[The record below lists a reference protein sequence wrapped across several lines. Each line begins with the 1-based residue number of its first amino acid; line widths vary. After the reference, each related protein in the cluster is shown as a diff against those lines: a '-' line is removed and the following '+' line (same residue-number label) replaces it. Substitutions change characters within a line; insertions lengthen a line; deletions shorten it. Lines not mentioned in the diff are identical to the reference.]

1 MVPVNHPLPDTK
13 FMSFQRY
20 PLPTVQKLSQLI
32 RDALAL
38 PNANYQAGNTE
49 PGDDD
54 GKIPD
59 SLDAL
64 GDLFR
69 IGDDPDDHLVAPNTD
84 GRWFLSTIDPAA
96 ALTKL
101 PSLWLCPGTRLVTY
115 LKQDSSGGLGSTVA
129 LPGLL
134 STTECLEAAI
144 ETVASPDQTPTPTGT
159 LPNLMA
165 GLEGDGS
172 LASFLAASIFLR
184 ELKEF
189 GRFGRYSR
197 WAHHRFIAA
206 PPPQIPWQWRTKL
219 PEDFSPKVVLRQDA
233 EVLVEFYSCRVQ
245 KPVALFRHLDRYPP
259 NSYIASNQDQ
269 VIAVVGA
276 TTPS

>member
-1 MVPVNHPLPDTK
+1 
-13 FMSFQRY
+13 MSFQRY

-32 RDALAL
+32 RDALVL
-38 PNANYQAGNTE
+38 PTTDYQPGNAELA
-49 PGDDD
+49 DDND
-54 GKIPD
+54 TIPD

-69 IGDDPDDHLVAPNTD
+69 VGDVPEDHLVAPNTE

-101 PSLWLCPGTRLVTY
+101 PNLWISPGIRLITY
-115 LKQDSSGGLGSTVA
+115 LKQDSTGGLGNTVA

-134 STTECLEAAI
+134 STTERLEAAI
-144 ETVASPDQTPTPTGT
+144 ETLDNADQPPNPMGA

-165 GLEGDGS
+165 GIEGDGS
-172 LASFLAASIFLR
+172 LPSFLTASIFIR

-189 GRFGRYSR
+189 GRFGRYTR
-197 WAHHRFIAA
+197 WAHHRFVAA
-206 PPPQIPWQWRTKL
+206 APPQIPWQWRTKM
-219 PEDFSPKVVLRQDA
+219 PEDFSPKVVLRQDS

-259 NSYIASNQDQ
+259 NSYTASNQDQ
-269 VIAVVGA
+269 VIAVAGA
-276 TTPS
+276 TTPA